1 MGLDEELNELLAG
14 LGVVL
19 EDARSVTAEEA
30 AASGEAGG
38 APDGGLELECELD
51 VIEDHNLGDE
61 AAHPSELSLF
71 QTSREHYGVFYRLD
85 LVEGAPQLRVF
96 VPDDESPV
104 RMRCYLVRAAGVSP
118 LRAWFA
124 SARGHDGS
132 DAYEEA
138 REVAQQ
144 HLLFAAGE
152 VMKRL
157 FWGAMPSGDG
167 FPAEVNVCR
176 LV

>member
-19 EDARSVTAEEA
+19 EEARPANAEDAAAAEEA
-30 AASGEAGG
+30 G
-38 APDGGLELECELD
+38 DGLELECELD
-51 VIEDHNLGDE
+51 VTEDHTLGDE
-61 AAHPSELSLF
+61 SAHPSELSLF

-96 VPDDESPV
+96 VPDDESSV
-104 RMRCYLVRAAGVSP
+104 RMRCYLVRAAGTSP

-138 REVAQQ
+138 RDVAQQ